1 MAKTKHVLTVEAE
14 IKEAQKKLK
23 QLEGQINSIS
33 EKAGKGF
40 KVNGGIGGGGGFGN
54 IVELV
59 GSVGRLAG
67 PQGIAAA
74 AAVAT
79 KKFADHVA
87 GLSSEL
93 RQASEMSGVGIEEL
107 QRLTGAMKNVNLT
120 ASEAADI
127 HKDVNEKIYEAVQ
140 SGTGEIAGVAKE
152 YKLKFEE
159 ISKVTENGG
168 TGIDALAKMYYMLRE
183 QGHTANEAASA
194 ISRVSDKGGE
204 LAHQFEKMGSEAEYY
219 KQKASQTVTITEEM
233 AKKHAEYEQKTKDLG
248 TAIDGI
254 KVEVFQDLIVGMTDF
269 FNTFHAS
276 IVQLKNN
283 IELSKFEAPKLTGQ
297 AKKEQD
303 ELKKLFN
310 KSIKTE
316 RGKGGLAAP
325 TDWRGKEQGLSLKEA
340 EKLVLL
346 NLDPGKYFKHANN
359 QMYRALAM
367 AKEGKNF
374 NNAEARQN
382 FKFTFDG
389 KVYDG
394 NFNQIEIVKAPQKS
408 GKGLNSG
415 GGTTCSKCG
424 GKKHEGN
431 EKCPVDLQKEA
442 QQRREKEQKQ
452 REEAL
457 KKLNDLDVK
466 LQGQT
471 AASITSQNK
480 QLETSLKDLDNA
492 VKLGLI
498 SQEDAATKRQQ
509 LIDQNA
515 ANVYKMVLGADPID
529 ALNALTQLQ
538 QIRDNELASHKR
550 LLDNK
555 AISYEEYMRRVNDTE
570 QSYSQI
576 EDSLHGMDGFKSN
589 QLTDSFSY
597 QDPNDPFAAFN
608 SIDQEKREAE
618 QDYQTKKLD
627 INNIKDPKERYKQLE
642 KLNTEHQKKMAAIEK
657 QYSDARLGIASDMYD
672 GISGA
677 MALFGAENSKAAKAA
692 FMAHQA
698 YQIGEA
704 TVSTYAGAAAQ
715 IAKQNYAGAAL
726 IVAQGLAQVA
736 KIKSVSVSGM
746 AHDGIDNIPR
756 EGTWLLDKGE
766 RVVDQRTNGD
776 LKDFLAAQ
784 KSGGGNS
791 QPIEVHAPLQISG
804 NVNSSDKMVMDAI
817 KRHAKLVAQ
826 AVEDAQRRK
835 M

>member
-23 QLEGQINSIS
+23 QLEDQLGSLS
-33 EKAGKGF
+33 EKAGKGI
-40 KVNGGIGGGGGFGN
+40 KVNGGIGGGGFGG
-54 IVELV
+54 ISELV
-59 GSVGRLAG
+59 GMVNRFAG
-67 PQGIAAA
+67 PQGIAVAA
-74 AAVAT
+74 AAAT
-79 KKFADHVA
+79 KKFADHIA

-107 QRLTGAMKNVNLT
+107 QRLTGVMKKVNLT

-159 ISKVTENGG
+159 ISKVMENGG
-168 TGIDALAKMYYMLRE
+168 NGIDALAKMYYMLRE

-204 LAHQFEKMGSEAEYY
+204 LANQFEKMGSEAEYY
-219 KQKASQTVTITEEM
+219 KQKASQSINITEEM

-269 FNTFHAS
+269 FNHLYRS
-276 IVQLKNN
+276 LVQYKSDAALTDNFK
-283 IELSKFEAPKLTGQ
+283 APKLTGV
-297 AKKEQD
+297 AKEQQ
-303 ELKKLFN
+303 EKLQQQFHKN
-310 KSIKTE
+310 STHKT
-316 RGKGGLAAP
+316 GLGGS
-325 TDWRGKEQGLSLKEA
+325 TGNWMGKEQGLSYQEA
-340 EKLVLL
+340 LMLVKM
-346 NLDPGKYFKHANN
+346 NMDPTKYFKHANN
-359 QMYRALAM
+359 QMYRALQM
-367 AKEGKNF
+367 AREGKNF
-374 NNAEARQN
+374 NNSDARKN
-382 FKFTFDG
+382 FRFTFDG

-394 NFNQIEIVKAPQKS
+394 NYNQIEIAKKQEND

-431 EKCPVDLQKEA
+431 EKCPVDLAKEA
-442 QQRREKEQKQ
+442 QQRREKEQKL
-452 REEAL
+452 REDAL

-515 ANVYKMVLGADPID
+515 ENVYKMVLGADPID

-538 QIRDNELASHKR
+538 QIRDNELESHKR
-550 LLDNK
+550 LLDGK

-642 KLNTEHQKKMAAIEK
+642 NLNTEHQKKMAAIEK

-791 QPIEVHAPLQISG
+791 QPIEVNAPLNING

>member
-40 KVNGGIGGGGGFGN
+40 KVNGGIGGGGGIGG

-67 PQGIAAA
+67 PQGIAVA

-359 QMYRALAM
+359 QMYRALQM
-367 AKEGKNF
+367 AREGKNF
-374 NNAEARQN
+374 NNSDARKN
-382 FKFTFDG
+382 FRFTFDG

-394 NFNQIEIVKAPQKS
+394 NFNQIEIVQAPQNS

-431 EKCPVDLQKEA
+431 EKCPVDLAKEA

-452 REEAL
+452 REDAL

-515 ANVYKMVLGADPID
+515 ENVYKMVLGADPID

-538 QIRDNELASHKR
+538 QIRDNELESHKR
-550 LLDNK
+550 MLDNK
-555 AISYEEYMRRVNDTE
+555 AISYEEYMRRVNDTK

-642 KLNTEHQKKMAAIEK
+642 KLNAEHQKKMAAIEK

-791 QPIEVHAPLQISG
+791 QPIEVNAPLNING
-804 NVNSSDKMVMDAI
+804 NVNSSDKMVMEAI

>member
-394 NFNQIEIVKAPQKS
+394 NFNQIEIVQAPQRS

-431 EKCPVDLQKEA
+431 EKCPVDLAKEA

-550 LLDNK
+550 LLDGK

-642 KLNTEHQKKMAAIEK
+642 KLNAEHQKKMAAIEK

-776 LKDFLAAQ
+776 LKDFLSAQ

-791 QPIEVHAPLQISG
+791 QPIEVNAPLNING

>member
-40 KVNGGIGGGGGFGN
+40 KVNGGIGGGGFGG
-54 IVELV
+54 ISELV
-59 GSVGRLAG
+59 GMVNRFAG

-431 EKCPVDLQKEA
+431 EKCPVDLAKEA

-538 QIRDNELASHKR
+538 QIRDNELESHKR
-550 LLDNK
+550 MLDNK
-555 AISYEEYMRRVNDTE
+555 AISYEEYMRRVNDTK

-642 KLNTEHQKKMAAIEK
+642 KLNAEHQKKMAAIEK

-776 LKDFLAAQ
+776 LKDFLSAQ

-791 QPIEVHAPLQISG
+791 QPIEVNAPLNING